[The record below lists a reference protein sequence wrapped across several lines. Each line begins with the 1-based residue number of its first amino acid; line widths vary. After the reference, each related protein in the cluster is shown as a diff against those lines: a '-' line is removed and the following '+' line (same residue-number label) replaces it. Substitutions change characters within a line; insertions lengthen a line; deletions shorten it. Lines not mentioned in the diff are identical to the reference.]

1 MTKDE
6 MLELLGDMDPQ
17 YILEGQRLRSGQM
30 HTRNKGSW
38 LRRATAVAAMLAVVT
53 VAGVL
58 LKPCLSASWVRPGVE
73 EEQENQPENT
83 KTIRYYLDGEE
94 VQTEAT
100 LFEAEEF
107 SIYIFPDW
115 AYETITYG
123 SNQAHRWT
131 KGTSALTVLY
141 RQEETMAAVR
151 EWVRLKELSKPF
163 GNGSYG
169 SLRTNGMYVY
179 FTEASGGWLVQIL
192 EFSPQGDADDSV
204 RTMEAMRDTLVPAE
218 NAPQSTSERPKV
230 VDYSL
235 QDETFV
241 YQSVTFTLYQGDGWS
256 TYIPEGEDW
265 QPVDPDYLKIDTPQM
280 EAVLCLENQGHRFT
294 VLRLENATADEA
306 INWTSEAYP
315 AHGWDWEW
323 TPKNWDQDSDSFSC
337 TASNEEMRTVKKR
350 FIRYQDG
357 FYVVISDYYPT
368 LLKNYVRIMDA
379 EFLLDIP

>member
-6 MLELLGDMDPQ
+6 LLELLGDMDPQ

-30 HTRNKGSW
+30 NTRNKGAW
-38 LRRATAVAAMLAVVT
+38 LRRAAAVAAMLAVVT

-58 LKPCLSASWVRPGVE
+58 LKPYLTANWVRPSTE
-73 EEQENQPENT
+73 EHRQERT
-83 KTIRYYLDGEE
+83 KTITYYLNGEE
-94 VQTEAT
+94 VQTEAA

-115 AYETITYG
+115 VHETITYG

-131 KGTSALTVLY
+131 KDSAALTVLY
-141 RQEETMAAVR
+141 RPEENMAAVR
-151 EWVRLKELSKPF
+151 EWVRLKELSKTF
-163 GNGSYG
+163 GGGS
-169 SLRTNGMYVY
+169 SNSIRTNNMYVY
-179 FTEASGGWLVQIL
+179 FTEAPGGCLVQIL
-192 EFSPQGDADDSV
+192 EFSDGNADDSV
-204 RTMEAMRDTLVPAE
+204 RTMDAMRGTLVPAE
-218 NAPQSTSERPKV
+218 KIPKGTDTRPETV
-230 VDYSL
+230 YYSL
-235 QDETFV
+235 QDETFEYRTV
-241 YQSVTFTLYQGDGWS
+241 AFRLYQGDGWS

-265 QPVDPDYLKIDTPQM
+265 QQVDPSYLKIEIPRM

-306 INWTSEAYP
+306 VNWISEAYP

-323 TPKNWDQDSDSFSC
+323 TPKNWSQDSDSFFC
-337 TASNEEMRTVKKR
+337 TASNEELRTVKKR

-357 FYVVISDYYPT
+357 FYVVVSDYYPT

-379 EFLLDIP
+379 EFLLDTP

>member
-38 LRRATAVAAMLAVVT
+38 LRRAAAVAAMLAVAT
-53 VAGVL
+53 VAGAL
-58 LKPCLSASWVRPGVE
+58 LKPCLAASWVRPGVE
-73 EEQENQPENT
+73 EKQENQPENT

-100 LFEAEEF
+100 LFEAEAF

-131 KGTSALTVLY
+131 KDSSALTVLY
-141 RQEETMAAVR
+141 RPEENMATVR
-151 EWVRLKELSKPF
+151 EWVRLKELSKTF

-169 SLRTNGMYVY
+169 SLRTSNMYVY
-179 FTEASGGWLVQIL
+179 FAEAPGGCLVQIL
-192 EFSPQGDADDSV
+192 EYPEGDADDSV
-204 RTMEAMRDTLVPAE
+204 RTMDAMRDTLVSVE
-218 NAPQSTSERPKV
+218 KILKETDTRPEV
-230 VDYSL
+230 VSYSL
-235 QDETFV
+235 RDETFEYKAV
-241 YQSVTFTLYQGDGWS
+241 AFRLYQGDGWS

-265 QPVDPDYLKIDTPQM
+265 QQVDPDYLKIDTPQM
-280 EAVLCLENQGHRFT
+280 EAVLCLENQDHRFT

-323 TPKNWDQDSDSFSC
+323 TPKNWSQDSDSFSC

>member
-1 MTKDE
+1 ME
-6 MLELLGDMDPQ
+6 DPQ

-38 LRRATAVAAMLAVVT
+38 LRRATAVAAMLAVAM
-53 VAGVL
+53 VAGAL

-73 EEQENQPENT
+73 EKQENQPENT

-94 VQTEAT
+94 VQTEAI

-141 RQEETMAAVR
+141 RQEETMAAV
-151 EWVRLKELSKPF
+151 
-163 GNGSYG
+163 
-169 SLRTNGMYVY
+169 
-179 FTEASGGWLVQIL
+179 
-192 EFSPQGDADDSV
+192 
-204 RTMEAMRDTLVPAE
+204 RDTLVPAE

-265 QPVDPDYLKIDTPQM
+265 QQVDPNYLKINTPQM
-280 EAVLCLENQGHRFT
+280 EAVLCLENQDHRFT

-323 TPKNWDQDSDSFSC
+323 TPKNWSQDSDSFSC

-350 FIRYQDG
+350 FIRYQNG